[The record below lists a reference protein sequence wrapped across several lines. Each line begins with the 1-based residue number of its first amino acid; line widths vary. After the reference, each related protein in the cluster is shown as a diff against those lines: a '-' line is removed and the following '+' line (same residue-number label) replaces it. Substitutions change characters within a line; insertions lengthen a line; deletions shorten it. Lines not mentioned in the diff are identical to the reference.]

1 MHYNTLNAA
10 LAPVEYWQESDA
22 VSLYHVFEQLPD
34 GRHPRGKRYSLA
46 LVLSLLIVGKLA
58 GMTTLAA
65 LAEWV
70 RLRADWLCQVLP
82 GTRQQFPCPATSS
95 KVVRAV
101 DADQVT
107 SLLARWLTRLEAAR
121 RCGTEPSRRLSQP
134 EAREQQA
141 EAGLRRENGAGHAC
155 ASRPRSARAA
165 HVVALYETREGHRPG
180 PARGP

>member
-65 LAEWV
+65 KALVGAAPGGLAV
-70 RLRADWLCQVLP
+70 PGVARHPSAVPLP
-82 GTRQQFPCPATSS
+82 G
-95 KVVRAV
+95 
-101 DADQVT
+101 D
-107 SLLARWLTRLEAAR
+107 LEQGGA
-121 RCGTEPSRRLSQP
+121 CGGR
-134 EAREQQA
+134 
-141 EAGLRRENGAGHAC
+141 
-155 ASRPRSARAA
+155 
-165 HVVALYETREGHRPG
+165 RPG
-180 PARGP
+180 HLVARPLADAAGGGPSLWH